1 MKRRDFITLIG
12 GAAVAWPLAARAQR
26 PALPVIGFQSSLG
39 RNDRVNLVDAFRS
52 GLNEAGYAEGRNV
65 AIEYRFADNQID
77 RLPALAADLVSRNV
91 AVIVATGGG
100 NSVLAAKAATTTIP
114 IVFLTAGDPVQLGF
128 VASLNQ
134 PGGNATG
141 VSWFGFST
149 RRQRARAIAR
159 GASESRS

>member
-1 MKRRDFITLIG
+1 M
-12 GAAVAWPLAARAQR
+12 
-26 PALPVIGFQSSLG
+26 PVVGFMHSLG
-39 RNDRVNLVDAFRS
+39 RNDRVNLLDAFRR

-77 RLPALAADLVSRNV
+77 RLPALAADLVNRNV

-100 NSVLAAKAATTTIP
+100 YSVLAAKAATTTIP
-114 IVFLTAGDPVQLGF
+114 IVFVTAGDPVQLGY

-141 VSWFGFST
+141 VSWFGAQVAGKGLGLLHELVPKAALVAF
-149 RRQRARAIAR
+149 
-159 GASESRS
+159 